1 MELDQIYEE
10 VVGKLTSWANT
21 FAEMLPNLLVAILVV
36 VLFWVIARFACAAAE
51 RALERVNTHTA
62 ARQLISSFLRVGILI
77 AGVVVALG
85 VLNLD
90 KALASILAGAGI
102 AGLAIGFAFQDLA
115 GNIISGIGLAVNQK
129 WPFKIGDIIETNDVF
144 GVVDEIHLRTSIIR
158 TLDAKM
164 VVIPNKQI
172 YQSPVVNYSVS
183 GTRRVDVS
191 CGVSYGDDLEKVKK
205 VVKAALS
212 GLSTRDT
219 SKGVEVFFEEFGGS
233 SINFVGRFWVDYE
246 RNPDFLDA
254 RSDAIIAIKRAFD
267 ENDIMIPF
275 PIRTLDFG
283 IRGGKPLAEVWTSDP
298 AGQRVDP

>member
-1 MELDQIYEE
+1 MEWDHVYEE
-10 VVGKLTSWANT
+10 VIGKLTSWGNT
-21 FAEMLPNLLVAILVV
+21 FAEMLPNLLVAILVII
-36 VLFWVIARFACAAAE
+36 LFWVFARFACSAAD
-51 RALERVNTHTA
+51 RALQRVNTHTA

-144 GVVDEIHLRTSIIR
+144 GVVDQIHLRTSIIR

-191 CGVSYGDDLEKVKK
+191 CGVSYGDELAKVKK
-205 VVKAALS
+205 VVEKALS
-212 GLSTRDT
+212 GLSMRDS
-219 SKGVEVFFEEFGGS
+219 SKDVEVFFEEFGNS
-233 SINFVGRFWVDYE
+233 SINFVGRFWVDYK
-246 RNPDFLDA
+246 RHPDVLDA
-254 RSDAIIAIKRAFD
+254 RSAAIVAIKQAFD

-283 IRGGKPLAEVWTSDP
+283 IRGGEKLAEMLPKS
-298 AGQRVDP
+298 A